1 MDTLGYL
8 AVDQYG
14 STYQIGDNPPRK
26 WLMNHLGNQHAQKMY
41 VDTTDGMVRHT
52 GYVIGG
58 LWLTVHRVCTWK
70 D

>member
-26 WLMNHLGNQHAQKMY
+26 WLMEHLCNQHASKMY
-41 VDTTDGMVRHT
+41 VDTVDGTSRHA

-58 LWLTVHRVCTWK
+58 LWLTIHRVCTWK